1 MSGASFRLPGHGGAP
16 LPFSFDGVALAGR
29 AGDTLAAALLA
40 NGIHLVARSFKYHRP
55 RGVLGA
61 GAEDPNSIVSLGRG
75 AQAYSDSATCVEL
88 TAGLEAHSLN
98 AWPSLRWD
106 FGAVLGGLSR
116 FLPAG
121 FYYKTF
127 FWPHWRWYERPIRRA
142 AGLGGLPSGR
152 DPDRYDRVHR
162 HCDLLIVGSGP
173 AGLNAARVAAA
184 AGLDVILA
192 EQDTQFGGSLLWE
205 EHSIDGA
212 DGCAWLQRTVSEL
225 QQYPNVTFL
234 TRTTVTGYLD
244 HNLLLAVEQ
253 AADAGGAWRQR
264 LWQLRAKQ
272 VVLATGAAER
282 PLVFPDNDRPG
293 ILLASAV
300 RHYISR
306 HRVAPGQRMV
316 LATNND
322 DGYRTARVAQR
333 AGLEVLAVFDSRA
346 QAGVELP
353 GIPVRRGAVIVATRG
368 RHRVREVTARTLDG
382 RHTWTLACDT
392 VAMSGG
398 WNPAVQ
404 LFSQCG
410 GKIGFAPQAAA
421 FVPALERPGVTV
433 AGAAAGT
440 GTLLQCLTSGCASG
454 AKALTQLGLEAPP
467 PRTWNAADLDDH
479 VEARW
484 RVPASLARGAKQW
497 VDFHNDVTDHDI
509 ALAAQ
514 ENLQSVEHLKRYTTL
529 GMAPD
534 QGKTSNVNGLAIL
547 GELTGR
553 QPGEVG
559 TTTFRPP
566 CIPVSF
572 GVIAGRAPGALYR
585 PLRRLPTHA
594 QQQQCGAELQEYG
607 AWLRPAHYPQA
618 GEDMAAAIVREV
630 RAVRAAVGLLD
641 YSPLGKLE
649 IAGAG
654 ALEFLN
660 RMVATDLT
668 SLKVGRARYSLTL
681 GEDGAIIDDGV
692 ITRPADD
699 LLVMGTTSG
708 AATRLRAV
716 LDEWHQRECP
726 HLEVWISDVTTQWA
740 VLLLTGPRAR
750 AVLERTDLDI
760 DLAPQAFPHMTVR
773 SGTLGGVPTR
783 IARVSFTGEVSFE
796 VSVPA
801 GFAPALWQHFVNTSQ
816 DLELT
821 PVGIEALDVLR
832 LEKGFLHV
840 GGDTDGTTTPDDV
853 GYGGMVRNK
862 KSDFIGRR
870 TLALTSANR
879 PDPLQLVGLRPLDGA
894 QPLAVGAQL
903 YTATG
908 PRRSGAGHVTSS
920 AWSPTLAQPLALAML
935 RRGRSRLRE
944 QLLAWHDGSGRPV
957 EVIEPLRHDPSGVLL
972 NG

>member
-1 MSGASFRLPGHGGAP
+1 MSDAPFRLPGHTGAP
-16 LPFSFDGVALAGR
+16 LPFSFDGMTLAGR

-40 NGIHLVARSFKYHRP
+40 NGIHRIARSFKYHRP
-55 RGVLGA
+55 RGILGA
-61 GAEDPNSIVSLGRG
+61 GTEDPNSIVSLGSG
-75 AQAYSDSATCVEL
+75 AHAHSDTATCVEL
-88 TAGLEAHSLN
+88 TAGLEVHSLN

-106 FGAVLGGLSR
+106 VGAVLGGLSR

-127 FWPHWRWYERPIRRA
+127 FWPHWRWYEGPIRRA
-142 AGLGGLPSGR
+142 AGLGGLPRGR
-152 DPDRYDRVHR
+152 DPDRYDRMYR

-173 AGLNAARVAAA
+173 AGLSAARVAAA

-192 EQDTQFGGSLLWE
+192 EQDSQFGGSLLWE
-205 EHSIDGA
+205 EHSIDGV
-212 DGCAWLQRTVSEL
+212 DGRVWLQRTLLEL
-225 QQYPNVTFL
+225 QRYPTITLLARTAVTS
-234 TRTTVTGYLD
+234 YLD
-244 HNLLLAVEQ
+244 HHLLLAIEQ
-253 AADAGGAWRQR
+253 APGAGSAWRQR
-264 LWQLRAKQ
+264 LWQLRARQ

-306 HRVAPGQRMV
+306 HRVAPGRRIV

-322 DGYRTARVAQR
+322 DGYRTARVAQD

-346 QAGVELP
+346 HAQIELRGV
-353 GIPVRRGAVIVATRG
+353 PVHRGAVIVATRG
-368 RHRVREVTARTLDG
+368 RHRVRAVTARTLDA
-382 RHTWTLACDT
+382 RQTWTLACDT

-404 LFSQCG
+404 LFSQAG

-421 FVPALERPGVTV
+421 FVPAVERHGVTV

-440 GTLLQCLTSGCASG
+440 GSLLQCLTSGFAAG
-454 AKALTQLGLEAPP
+454 AKVLTQLGREAPP
-467 PRTWNAADLDDH
+467 PRNWSAADVEDR
-479 VEARW
+479 VEALW
-484 RVPASLARGAKQW
+484 RVPASLAGTATQW
-497 VDFHNDVTDHDI
+497 VDFHNDVTDRDI
-509 ALAAQ
+509 SLAAQ

-566 CIPVSF
+566 YVPLSF
-572 GVIAGRAPGALYR
+572 GVIAGRAQGALFR
-585 PLRRLPTHA
+585 PIRRLPTHA
-594 QQQQCGAELQEYG
+594 QQLQCGAELQEYG
-607 AWLRPAHYPQA
+607 AWLRPAYYPQA
-618 GEDMAAAIVREV
+618 GEDMAAAISREV
-630 RAVRAAVGLLD
+630 RAVRGAVGLLD

-649 IAGAG
+649 IAGAD

-660 RMVATDLT
+660 RIVASDLST
-668 SLKVGRARYSLTL
+668 LKVGRARYSLTL
-681 GEDGAIIDDGV
+681 GEDGAITDDGV
-692 ITRPADD
+692 ITRPSDD

-708 AATRLRAV
+708 AAMRLRAV
-716 LDEWHQRECP
+716 MDEWHQRECP

-760 DLAPQAFPHMTVR
+760 DLRPQAFAHMMVR
-773 SGTLGGVPTR
+773 TGTLAGVPTR
-783 IARVSFTGEVSFE
+783 IARVSFTGEVSYE
-796 VSVPA
+796 VAVPA
-801 GFAPALWQHFVNTSQ
+801 GFAPALWQHFMDTSQ
-816 DLELT
+816 DLGIT
-821 PVGIEALDVLR
+821 PVGIESLDVLR

-840 GGDTDGTTTPDDV
+840 GGDTDGTTTPDEV
-853 GYGGMVRNK
+853 GYGAMVRNK
-862 KSDFIGRR
+862 KSDFMGRR
-870 TLALTSANR
+870 TLVLTAANR
-879 PDPLQLVGLRPLDGA
+879 SAALQLIGLRALDGA
-894 QPLAVGAQL
+894 QPLAIGAQL
-903 YTATG
+903 FTARG
-908 PRRSGAGHVTSS
+908 PRTSGAGHVTSS
-920 AWSPTLAQPLALAML
+920 AWSPTLGQPLALAL
-935 RRGRSRLRE
+935 LTRGRSRLGE
-944 QLLAWHDGSGRPV
+944 QLFAWHDATARPV
-957 EVIEPLRHDPSGVLL
+957 EVIEPLRHDPAGVLL

>member
-1 MSGASFRLPGHGGAP
+1 MSEPFRLPGHTGAA
-16 LPFSFDGVALAGR
+16 LAFSFDGMALTGR
-29 AGDTLAAALLA
+29 SGDTLAASLLA

-55 RGVLGA
+55 RGILGA
-61 GAEDPNSIVSLGRG
+61 AAEDPNSIVGLGSG
-75 AQAYSDSATCVEL
+75 AHAYSDTATCVEL

-98 AWPSLRWD
+98 TWPSLRWD
-106 FGAVLGGLSR
+106 SGAVLGRLSR

-127 FWPHWRWYERPIRRA
+127 FWPHWRWYEPPIRRA
-142 AGLGGLPSGR
+142 AGLTVVPVGR
-152 DPDRYDRVHR
+152 DPDRYDRAHR

-173 AGLNAARVAAA
+173 AGLSAARVAAA
-184 AGLDVILA
+184 SGLDVIVA
-192 EQDTQFGGSLLWE
+192 EQDSRFGGSLLWE
-205 EHSIDGA
+205 ALAIDGA
-212 DGCAWLQRTVSEL
+212 DGRVWLQQTLHEL
-225 QQYPNVTFL
+225 QRYPNVTL
-234 TRTTVTGYLD
+234 LSRTTVTSYLE

-253 AADAGGAWRQR
+253 APGAGRWRQR
-264 LWQLRAKQ
+264 LWQLRARQ

-300 RHYISR
+300 RYYISR
-306 HRVAPGQRMV
+306 HRVAPGRRIV

-322 DGYRTARVAQR
+322 DGYRTVRVAQE

-346 QAGVELP
+346 DAAIESPGV
-353 GIPVRRGAVIVATRG
+353 PVHRGAVIVATRG
-368 RHRVREVTARTLDG
+368 HHRVRAVTARTLDA
-382 RHTWTLACDT
+382 RQTWTLACDT

-404 LFSQCG
+404 LFSQSG
-410 GKIGFAPQAAA
+410 GKVTFAPKAAA
-421 FVPALERPGVTV
+421 FVPGQERQGTIV

-440 GTLLQCLTSGCASG
+440 GSLLQCLTSGFAAG
-454 AKALTQLGLEAPP
+454 AKVLAQLGLEAPP
-467 PRTWNAADLDDH
+467 ARNWRAADLDDH
-479 VEARW
+479 IEALW
-484 RVPASLARGAKQW
+484 RIPASLAGAAKQW
-497 VDFHNDVTDHDI
+497 VDFHNDVTDGDI
-509 ALAAQ
+509 SLAAQ

-553 QPGEVG
+553 SPGEVG

-566 CIPVSF
+566 YLPLSF
-572 GVIAGRAPGALYR
+572 GVIAGRATGALFR
-585 PLRRLPTHA
+585 PTRPLPTHV
-594 QQQQCGAELQEYG
+594 QQQQCAAELQEYG
-607 AWLRPAHYPQA
+607 AWLRPAYYRQA
-618 GEDMAAAIVREV
+618 GEDMAAAIAREIH
-630 RAVRAAVGLLD
+630 AVRNAVGLLD

-649 IAGAG
+649 IAGAD

-660 RMVATDLT
+660 RIIASDLT
-668 SLKVGRARYSLTL
+668 TLKVGRARYSLTL
-681 GEDGAIIDDGV
+681 DEEGTIIDDGV

-699 LLVMGTTSG
+699 LLVMGTTSN

-716 LDEWHQRECP
+716 MDEWHQRECP
-726 HLEVWISDVTTQWA
+726 QLEVWISDVTTQWA

-760 DLAPQAFPHMTVR
+760 DLAPRAFPHMTIR
-773 SGTLGGVPTR
+773 TGTLGGVPTR

-801 GFAPALWQHFVNTSQ
+801 GFAPALWQHFMEGSR
-816 DLELT
+816 DLGLT

-853 GYGGMVRNK
+853 GYGAMVRNK

-870 TLALTSANR
+870 TLALACANR
-879 PDPLQLVGLRPLDGA
+879 SAALQLIGLRPVDGGR
-894 QPLAVGAQL
+894 PLAVGAQL
-903 YTATG
+903 FKAG
-908 PRRSGAGHVTSS
+908 APRTSGAGHVTSS
-920 AWSPTLAQPLALAML
+920 AWSPTLAQPLALAL
-935 RRGRSRLRE
+935 LARGRSRVGER
-944 QLLAWHDGSGRPV
+944 LLAWHDGAARPV
-957 EVIEPLRHDPSGVLL
+957 EVIEPLRHDPAGALL